1 MFRIIDKALHIDY
14 APGHHLHCL
23 VCQIPNRLGSGDT
36 ACRLI
41 DPEPKW
47 AQIRSIL
54 ELVAEAEG
62 NLRKLH
68 FLILPEAALPFA
80 HVDELLDF
88 IRARFRP
95 NTVTIVGIEHIKLRT
110 YLALLHQH
118 AADNAEVLASVR
130 EDMAAGDIDSIP
142 VNCCVTVVK
151 ETDGTL
157 RVFLQAKSHP
167 FFGEETIDP
176 YHDLYRGK
184 VFPLFRCA
192 PTGFNFMP
200 VICLDYVYR
209 DLYQSNISA
218 IIERANQLFYQTRQ
232 RLDLLCVLECN
243 PKPEHRAF
251 RDVVNGF
258 YGEYLAYTPGVR
270 DTTTVFCNSSGET
283 SGFGDG
289 DGASFGHS
297 MVVLHRSHKLAQAE
311 TGEFRTD
318 DYGGLPVC
326 RLRLGTETRLC
337 YFNLPLFHELDPR
350 TTRYPLKIH
359 AIYQPEGDGWVR
371 LGELP
376 HDQAVKDHDFQAVRQ
391 RDAAEPL
398 FKELPHHD

>member
-1 MFRIIDKALHIDY
+1 MFRIVDQNLRLDY
-14 APGHHLHCL
+14 PPGHHLHCL
-23 VCQIPNRLGSGDT
+23 VCQLPNHLGQQES
-36 ACRLI
+36 ACRLV

-47 AQIRSIL
+47 AQLRSIL
-54 ELVAEAEG
+54 ELVAAAEG

-68 FLILPEAALPFA
+68 FLVFPEACLPLN
-80 HVDELLDF
+80 HLDDMLAF
-88 IRARFRP
+88 IGAQFRP
-95 NTVTIVGIEHIKLRT
+95 NTVTIFGIEHIRLRT
-110 YLALLHQH
+110 YLALLRQF
-118 AADNAEVLASVR
+118 ADDNGEALASVQA
-130 EDMAAGDIDSIP
+130 DVAAGDIEGVP
-142 VNCCVTVVK
+142 VNCCVTAVK

-192 PTGFNFMP
+192 PSGFNFMP

-209 DLYQSNISA
+209 DLYQSNITA
-218 IIERANQLFYQTRQ
+218 IIERANQLFFQSRQ

-251 RDVVNGF
+251 RDVINGF

-270 DTTTVFCNSSGET
+270 ETTTVFCNSSAET
-283 SGFGDG
+283 TGFGDSAEAG
-289 DGASFGHS
+289 FGHS
-297 MVVLHRSHKLAQAE
+297 MVILHRSHRLAPAE

-318 DYGGLPVC
+318 DFDSLPVC
-326 RLRLGTETRLC
+326 RLRFGADTRLY

-359 AIYQPEGDGWVR
+359 AIYRPEGPGWSR
-371 LGELP
+371 LGELSP
-376 HDQAVKDHDFQAVRQ
+376 DLTVKGHDFQAVRQ
-391 RDAAEPL
+391 RDAAEPTAR
-398 FKELPHHD
+398 ELPHHE